1 MKTEEILSL
10 ARTIL
15 TFIGSWVVHRG
26 YVDEATL
33 QMVIG
38 SVLTLG
44 SAGWSIYDK
53 VRTRATINSLQLC
66 VASLQADV
74 STLEASDKIDD
85 IQS

>member
-15 TFIGSWVVHRG
+15 TFVGSWVVQRG

-53 VRTRATINSLQLC
+53 VRTRATINSLQLS
-66 VASLQADV
+66 VASLQSDIT
-74 STLEASDKIDD
+74 TLEASDKIDD
-85 IQS
+85 VQS